1 MKIDLHVH
9 IHATSRC
16 AKASPVQM
24 AQEAKNRGL
33 DGIVI
38 LDHNYLTTKEE
49 CQATELVVPGI
60 KVFQGTEINV
70 VGDDVVLITTQPIS
84 FMPKY
89 KEKITDLD
97 MLDRYVK
104 ESGALA
110 ILAHPYRRKDFIS
123 FDLTKFCPHA
133 VEMAGRH
140 VKYENREKIINELC
154 RKFKMKPVS
163 VSDAH
168 KPKQLGGFYV
178 NLDYDV
184 VSEGHPHSLI
194 EQIKRGTYTLY
205 ETAIVAARNVSRG
218 DFNKFE

>member
-16 AKASPVQM
+16 AKASPTEM
-24 AQEAKNRGL
+24 AQGAKDRGL

-38 LDHNYLTTKEE
+38 LDHNYLTSKEE
-49 CQATELVVPGI
+49 CLLAEAAVPGI
-60 KVFQGTEINV
+60 KIFRGTEINV
-70 VGDDVVLITTQPIS
+70 VGDDVVLVTTQPLP

-97 MLDRYVK
+97 MLDKYVK

-123 FDLTKFCPHA
+123 FDLYKFTPHA
-133 VEMAGRH
+133 VEIAGRH
-140 VKYENREKIINELC
+140 VRRSDRVKIANDLC
-154 RKFKMKPVS
+154 TNFRMKGVS

-168 KPKQLGGFYV
+168 KPKQLGGFFI
-178 NLDYDV
+178 NLEFPV
-184 VSEGHPHSLI
+184 TTEEALI
-194 EQIKRGTYTLY
+194 TCVKAGKYMAF
-205 ETAIVAARNVSRG
+205 ETALVPVV
-218 DFNKFE
+218 